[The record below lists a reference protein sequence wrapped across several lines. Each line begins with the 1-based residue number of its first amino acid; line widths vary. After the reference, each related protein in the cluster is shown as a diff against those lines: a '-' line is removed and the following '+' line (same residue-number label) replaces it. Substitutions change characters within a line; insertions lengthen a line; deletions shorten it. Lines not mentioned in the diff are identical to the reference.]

1 MLLPWP
7 DDPACASARRLAASH
22 HASDLIIICN
32 NVAALVVS
40 SIPLAYNED
49 WVRILHFEVYILKS
63 TWNKDVRELEEEVT

>member
-1 MLLPWP
+1 MCKCT
-7 DDPACASARRLAASH
+7 AFGGVSSCKRFNH
-22 HASDLIIICN
+22 HHLN